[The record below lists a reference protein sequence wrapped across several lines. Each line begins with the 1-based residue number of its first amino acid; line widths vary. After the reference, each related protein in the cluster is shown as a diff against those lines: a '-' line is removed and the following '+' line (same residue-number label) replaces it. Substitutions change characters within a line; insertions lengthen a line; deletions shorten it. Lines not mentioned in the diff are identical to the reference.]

1 MRSKFDLT
9 VAGLTLLLLSPLLG
23 LVALAILAERKGPV
37 LFKQVRVGYLGR
49 PFDIFKFRTMVV
61 GAESLGSSVTVA
73 GDQRIT
79 RLGRFL
85 RRTKLDELPQLWN
98 VVRGEMAL
106 VGPRPEVPEIVAY
119 YTTEMRR
126 ILTVL
131 PGLTSVAS
139 LDLFDEEGLLAG
151 ANDPD
156 DFYIKV
162 LVPAKVSYA
171 MVHVDDRSFR
181 LEVATLWRTAAAALN
196 RLFGKSSGGELMSRM
211 RESLIAA
218 NEADYHV
225 VEESA

>member
-37 LFKQVRVGYLGR
+37 LFKQVRVGHLGR

-73 GDQRIT
+73 GDQRVT

-119 YTTEMRR
+119 YTPEMRR
-126 ILTVL
+126 ILTIL

-181 LEVATLWRTAAAALN
+181 LELATLWRTAAAALN
-196 RLFGKSSGGELMSRM
+196 RMLGKSSGGELMSRM

-225 VEESA
+225 VEDSA